1 MKGVPGFYRDTDG
14 NWTIN
19 FKAEN
24 SGILIPIV
32 SLDGFIQGF
41 QIRVDHVTDTK
52 KYIWLSSVN
61 YDQGV
66 SSGSPV
72 HVIGDLAAER
82 VYLTEGALKGTIAH
96 YLSGATF
103 VCVAG
108 VNQYRNLKP
117 VLERMKGYG
126 MKQLLEAYDMDKKM
140 KVACNHHDSKCAV
153 CFERSPV
160 ICQHKAE
167 KRRIIQNGCNKV
179 YEICRELSLPMNRMV
194 WDMDESGEWNGKHKG
209 IDDYLAAIKQK
220 EGAGAQTSALP
231 KGEQS

>member
-1 MKGVPGFYRDTDG
+1 M
-14 NWTIN
+14 
-19 FKAEN
+19 
-24 SGILIPIV
+24 
-32 SLDGFIQGF
+32 
-41 QIRVDHVTDTK
+41 
-52 KYIWLSSVN
+52 
-61 YDQGV
+61 
-66 SSGSPV
+66 
-72 HVIGDLAAER
+72 IGDLAAER

-140 KVACNHHDSKCAV
+140 KVACNKHDSKCAV

-220 EGAGAQTSALP
+220 EGTGAQTSALP
-231 KGEQS
+231 KGEQSSKKKRKYGSCRTHYLPVACFSRSGRKTLWCLSEVSERGRKLRETAGICSGTRGRRNHRSLRKKRRNLRIGI

>member
-1 MKGVPGFYRDTDG
+1 
-14 NWTIN
+14 
-19 FKAEN
+19 
-24 SGILIPIV
+24 
-32 SLDGFIQGF
+32 
-41 QIRVDHVTDTK
+41 
-52 KYIWLSSVN
+52 
-61 YDQGV
+61 
-66 SSGSPV
+66 
-72 HVIGDLAAER
+72 
-82 VYLTEGALKGTIAH
+82 
-96 YLSGATF
+96 
-103 VCVAG
+103 
-108 VNQYRNLKP
+108 
-117 VLERMKGYG
+117 

-140 KVACNHHDSKCAV
+140 KVTCNHHDSKCAV

-194 WDMDESGEWNGKHKG
+194 WDMDENGEWNGKLKG